1 MEKCCE
7 EEKEMWFKGMGSTQE
22 VEIKLRIK
30 EKVVYFLYSITESL
44 NYLLLSQSLTCQWHM
59 ESCEDS

>member
-1 MEKCCE
+1 
-7 EEKEMWFKGMGSTQE
+7 MWFKGMGSTQE